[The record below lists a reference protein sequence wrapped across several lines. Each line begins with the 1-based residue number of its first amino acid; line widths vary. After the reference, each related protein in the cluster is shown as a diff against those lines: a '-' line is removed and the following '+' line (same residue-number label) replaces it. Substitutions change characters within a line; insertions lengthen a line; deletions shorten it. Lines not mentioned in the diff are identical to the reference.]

1 MTTPFVCVFLAFLL
15 IWFPKAIVV
24 FAIKRSGQAYDNKHP
39 RKQQASLEGFG
50 ARAHACHQNHLEGF
64 PMFAAAVFVAHLADG
79 DPRRAAVLAS
89 TYVVARVAY
98 TIAYVTN
105 TDYLRSVIWTIG
117 LLATVGLFVLG
128 WL

>member
-15 IWFPKAIVV
+15 IWAPRIVVIAAIV
-24 FAIKRSGQAYDNKHP
+24 RSGVPLDNKHP
-39 RKQQASLEGFG
+39 RKQQASLEGFA

-79 DPRRAAVLAS
+79 DPRRAAILAG
-89 TYVVARVAY
+89 TYVVARVLYTFAY
-98 TIAYVTN
+98 LAN
-105 TDYLRSVIWTIG
+105 ADYLRSAIWG
-117 LLATVGLFVLG
+117 VGALATIGLFVLG